1 MNTQVTS
8 FNFNTSTIRVVT
20 IEGNPWFVGADI
32 FRVLFGTAE
41 GHSRRYNCLDDSES
55 LKGHPVELG
64 LGAGREV
71 MLVSESGLYKLAM
84 RSQTPQAR
92 PFQDWVTKE
101 VLPSIRKTGSFV
113 TGQPSL
119 VENPTMSNMDLI
131 GAQMGAMQA
140 IYTAMQE
147 QAKVQAQQAVELKE
161 VKAQVADALEYASV
175 FDFNKSLRLVLTHGQ
190 KTTLGK
196 TVRGM
201 NDAAGRITRTKEFD
215 GQAMYPVS
223 LLTAAAKK
231 MKLIK

>member
-1 MNTQVTS
+1 
-8 FNFNTSTIRVVT
+8 
-20 IEGNPWFVGADI
+20 
-32 FRVLFGTAE
+32 
-41 GHSRRYNCLDDSES
+41 
-55 LKGHPVELG
+55 
-64 LGAGREV
+64 
-71 MLVSESGLYKLAM
+71 
-84 RSQTPQAR
+84 
-92 PFQDWVTKE
+92 
-101 VLPSIRKTGSFV
+101 
-113 TGQPSL
+113 
-119 VENPTMSNMDLI
+119 MSNMDLI